1 MGILT
6 WIIVAIVILAVLGLG
21 WDNFFAGVKRGADKI
36 GITSLIENATNS
48 ATEMAKNAS
57 REIMGNSF
65 GEQ

>member
-6 WIIVAIVILAVLGLG
+6 WIIVAIIILAVLGLG
-21 WDNFFAGVKRGADKI
+21 WDNFFAGVKKGADKI
-36 GITSLIENATNS
+36 GITSLIENATDS

>member
-57 REIMGNSF
+57 REIIGNSF

>member
-21 WDNFFAGVKRGADKI
+21 WDNFFAGVKKGADKI
-36 GITSLIENATNS
+36 GITSLIENATDS

-57 REIMGNSF
+57 REIIGNSF
-65 GEQ
+65 G

>member
-36 GITSLIENATNS
+36 GITSLIENATDS

-57 REIMGNSF
+57 RKIMGNSF

>member
-21 WDNFFAGVKRGADKI
+21 WDNFFAGVKRGADKV
-36 GITSLIENATNS
+36 GISSLIENATNS

-57 REIMGNSF
+57 KEIIGNSF
-65 GEQ
+65 GKQ

>member
-36 GITSLIENATNS
+36 GITSLIENAITVRQ
-48 ATEMAKNAS
+48 K
-57 REIMGNSF
+57 
-65 GEQ
+65 

>member
-21 WDNFFAGVKRGADKI
+21 RDNFFAGVKRGAYKI

-57 REIMGNSF
+57 KEIIGNSI
-65 GEQ
+65 GKQ

>member
-57 REIMGNSF
+57 REIISNSF

>member
-21 WDNFFAGVKRGADKI
+21 WDNFFGGVKRGADKI

-57 REIMGNSF
+57 REMIGNSF

>member
-57 REIMGNSF
+57 KEIIGNSF

>member
-57 REIMGNSF
+57 RVIIGNSI
-65 GEQ
+65 GKQ

>member
-21 WDNFFAGVKRGADKI
+21 WDNFFAGVKKGADKI
-36 GITSLIENATNS
+36 GITSLIENATDS

-57 REIMGNSF
+57 REIIDNSF

>member
-21 WDNFFAGVKRGADKI
+21 WDNFFAGVKKGADKI

-57 REIMGNSF
+57 REIIDNSF

>member
-21 WDNFFAGVKRGADKI
+21 WDNFFAGVKKGADKI

-57 REIMGNSF
+57 REIIGNSF
-65 GEQ
+65 GKQ

>member
-36 GITSLIENATNS
+36 GITSLIENATDS

-57 REIMGNSF
+57 REIIGNSF

>member
-6 WIIVAIVILAVLGLG
+6 WIIVAIVILAVLGIG

-36 GITSLIENATNS
+36 GVTSLIENATDS

-57 REIMGNSF
+57 REIIGNSF

>member
-21 WDNFFAGVKRGADKI
+21 WDNFFAGVKKGADKV
-36 GITSLIENATNS
+36 GISSLIENATNS

-57 REIMGNSF
+57 KEIIGNSF
-65 GEQ
+65 GKQ

>member
-6 WIIVAIVILAVLGLG
+6 WIIVAIVILAVVGLG
-21 WDNFFAGVKRGADKI
+21 WDNFFAGVKRGTDKI

-57 REIMGNSF
+57 REIIGNSF
-65 GEQ
+65 GKQ

>member
-48 ATEMAKNAS
+48 ATEMAKNAL
-57 REIMGNSF
+57 REIIGNSF
-65 GEQ
+65 G

>member
-21 WDNFFAGVKRGADKI
+21 WDNFFAGVKKGADKI
-36 GITSLIENATNS
+36 GITSLIENATDS

-57 REIMGNSF
+57 REFIGKSF

>member
-57 REIMGNSF
+57 RETISNSF

>member
-21 WDNFFAGVKRGADKI
+21 WDNFFTGVKRGADKI

-57 REIMGNSF
+57 RDIIGNSF

>member
-21 WDNFFAGVKRGADKI
+21 WDNFFAGVKKGADKI
-36 GITSLIENATNS
+36 GITSLIENATDS

-57 REIMGNSF
+57 REIIGKSF
-65 GEQ
+65 GEH

>member
-36 GITSLIENATNS
+36 GITSLIENATDS

-57 REIMGNSF
+57 RDIIGNSF

>member
-21 WDNFFAGVKRGADKI
+21 WDNFFAGVKKGADKI
-36 GITSLIENATNS
+36 GITSLIENATDS
-48 ATEMAKNAS
+48 AIEMAKNAS
-57 REIMGNSF
+57 REIIGKSF

>member
-21 WDNFFAGVKRGADKI
+21 WDNFFAGVKRGADKT

-57 REIMGNSF
+57 REIIGNSF

>member
-48 ATEMAKNAS
+48 ATEMAKNTS
-57 REIMGNSF
+57 REIIGNSF

>member
-48 ATEMAKNAS
+48 VTEMAKNAS
-57 REIMGNSF
+57 REIIGNTF

>member
-21 WDNFFAGVKRGADKI
+21 WDNFLAGVKKGADKI
-36 GITSLIENATNS
+36 GITSLIENATYS

-57 REIMGNSF
+57 REIIGNSI
-65 GEQ
+65 GKR

>member
-21 WDNFFAGVKRGADKI
+21 WDNFFSGVKRGADKI

-57 REIMGNSF
+57 REIIGNSF

>member
-6 WIIVAIVILAVLGLG
+6 WIIVAIVILAVVGLG

-57 REIMGNSF
+57 REIIGNSF
-65 GEQ
+65 GKQ

>member
-1 MGILT
+1 MGTLT

-57 REIMGNSF
+57 REIIGNSF

>member
-1 MGILT
+1 MGVLT

-57 REIMGNSF
+57 REIIGNSF
-65 GEQ
+65 GGQ

>member
-21 WDNFFAGVKRGADKI
+21 WDNFFAGVKKGADKI

-57 REIMGNSF
+57 REIIGNSF

>member
-36 GITSLIENATNS
+36 GITSLIENATDS

>member
-21 WDNFFAGVKRGADKI
+21 WDNFFAGVKKGADKV
-36 GITSLIENATNS
+36 GITSLIENATDS

-57 REIMGNSF
+57 REIIGNSI
-65 GEQ
+65 GKQ

>member
-57 REIMGNSF
+57 REIIGNSI
-65 GEQ
+65 GKR